1 MQTRFEGRV
10 MRFNSKRCAA
20 GLMLL
25 AVWSGIALTNCAGAD
40 EPLRWKFKLGEK
52 LNYDTKQD
60 MTITR
65 TGAPA
70 GPENIAM
77 HQEMYTKWQVV
88 GVNEEGEA
96 VVTQKFDRLKIQ
108 TTLPPPLVSFEYD
121 TKSDKPPSGA
131 AAMIEPVFKK
141 LIENE
146 FELTITA
153 RGVIKNV
160 KIPSEVTTAL
170 KESSIAAAMGEL
182 ATPEGFKKMITRGS
196 LVLPEKTAKPG
207 ETASSKVDVNSPG
220 GGKLIVETAYRYE
233 GNKDIDGVPHAIFL
247 PSLTLSYDGV
257 NEAKITEQESS
268 GETLFNIP
276 AGRLD
281 STTLAHKVVIEA
293 EAQGKKVQQKIEQ
306 KIEVKVSPADEKN
319 SEATKKPA
327 PTSEKPTG
335 N

>member
-1 MQTRFEGRV
+1 MQMNCEGSVIRFSSRT
-10 MRFNSKRCAA
+10 CAS
-20 GLMLL
+20 GLMAL
-25 AVWSGIALTNCAGAD
+25 AVWSSVAYTNCAGAD

-65 TGAPA
+65 TGSPT
-70 GPENIAM
+70 GPENISM

-96 VVTQKFDRLKIQ
+96 VVAQKFDRLKIK

-121 TKSDKPPSGA
+121 TKADKPPSGA

-146 FELTITA
+146 IELTITA
-153 RGVIKNV
+153 RGVIKDV

-170 KESSIAAAMGEL
+170 KESSIAAAMGEM

-196 LVLPEKTAKPG
+196 LVLPEKTPKPG
-207 ETASSKVDVNSPG
+207 ETVSSKVDVNSPG
-220 GGKLIVETAYRYE
+220 GGKLIVDTAYRYE
-233 GNKDIDGVPHAIFL
+233 GQKDIGGVPHAIFR

-257 NEAKITEQESS
+257 NEAKITQQESS

-276 AGRLD
+276 AGRLN
-281 STTLAHKVVIEA
+281 STTLAHKVTIEA
-293 EAQGKKVQQKIEQ
+293 DVQGQKVQQKIEQ

-319 SEATKKPA
+319 SEETKKPV
-327 PTSEKPTG
+327 PTAEKPTG
-335 N
+335 K